1 MRGVEYARN
10 EDAGVYSFPAL
21 LIIAADLL
29 QIFETQLASAGQ
41 FCPILRYV
49 AVDVVIQT
57 GVKRA
62 FCALVRTR
70 EFFRL
75 KEPAASS
82 TGRWGS
88 RFVVRSISS
97 HFLRQPGIIWRC
109 PPPFTPP
116 GPWELHGGYVYN
128 SPWALRFIFTPGG

>member
-1 MRGVEYARN
+1 M
-10 EDAGVYSFPAL
+10 
-21 LIIAADLL
+21 L
-29 QIFETQLASAGQ
+29 QNFETQLASAGQ

-88 RFVVRSISS
+88 RFVKRSIWS
-97 HFLRQPGIIWRC
+97 HFLRQTGDYLAL
-109 PPPFTPP
+109 PPPIHPP
-116 GPWELHGGYVYN
+116 RAMG
-128 SPWALRFIFTPGG
+128 APGGGMCTTPHERSARAGSWILCYRPVMC